1 MSSPTFAKLVEPIQK
16 PLMAITEVKDKNRG
30 HKQFNHLSTVAEGVP
45 AFGWIAVVSW
55 RRKIYDVKWN
65 KETALLSHFSGCRNL
80 PLHLMSRKW
89 VTLLSSTQTEL

>member
-55 RRKIYDVKWN
+55 KEKIHLC
-65 KETALLSHFSGCRNL
+65 EMEALLSDFYGCRN
-80 PLHLMSRKW
+80 PHLHLMSRKW
-89 VTLLSSTQTEL
+89 VTLLSSIQTGL